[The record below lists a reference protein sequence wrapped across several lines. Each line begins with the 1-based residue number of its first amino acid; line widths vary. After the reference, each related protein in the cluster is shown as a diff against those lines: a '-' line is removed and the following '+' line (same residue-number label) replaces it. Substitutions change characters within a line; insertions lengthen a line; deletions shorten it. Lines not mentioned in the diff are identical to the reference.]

1 MIPKL
6 SRNIDMTR
14 FIEKLIEKNLLD
26 KEKLDNFLDK
36 IAEKAGEKLA
46 EYLINQ
52 DKEEDNKKDNESDK
66 KSENPKSPITGNKWE
81 YYPER
86 NIALMYGCVF
96 SPYKNNDDFKITT
109 ITTKKVDEILTFDA
123 CNMTEVTT
131 DKGEEEEIGEDKEFV
146 DDFDYENF
154 EEKDIEDKEKNKEN
168 EKENEKEDD
177 KENDKEKDKE
187 DDTMRLTPLEYARYK
202 KFAENHTHRD
212 IYTGAIGGSLSLNLT
227 MTSVGVGKSCECSLC
242 KKTANITE
250 YNW

>member
-1 MIPKL
+1 MILKL
-6 SRNIDMTR
+6 SRNIDMAG

-36 IAEKAGEKLA
+36 IAEKAAEKLA

-52 DKEEDNKKDNESDK
+52 DKEEDSKKDKEPDK
-66 KSENPKSPITGNKWE
+66 KPEWE

-86 NIALMYGCVF
+86 NIALMYGCVY
-96 SPYKNNDDFKITT
+96 SPYKDDDFKITT
-109 ITTKKVDEILTFDA
+109 ITTKKVDESPTFDA
-123 CNMTEVTT
+123 CNITEVIT
-131 DKGEEEEIGEDKEFV
+131 DKVEEEEIGEDKEFV

-154 EEKDIEDKEKNKEN
+154 EEKDIEDKEKNKELCDN
-168 EKENEKEDD
+168 FNKY
-177 KENDKEKDKE
+177 
-187 DDTMRLTPLEYARYK
+187 TMRLTPLEYARYK

-227 MTSVGVGKSCECSLC
+227 MTSIGVGKSCECSIC

>member
-1 MIPKL
+1 
-6 SRNIDMTR
+6 MTR

-26 KEKLDNFLDK
+26 KETLDNFLDK

-96 SPYKNNDDFKITT
+96 SPYKNNDDFKIST

-154 EEKDIEDKEKNKEN
+154 EEKDIEDKEKNKELCDN
-168 EKENEKEDD
+168 FNKYA
-177 KENDKEKDKE
+177 
-187 DDTMRLTPLEYARYK
+187 MRLTPLEYARYK

>member
-1 MIPKL
+1 MILKL
-6 SRNIDMTR
+6 SRNIDMAG

-36 IAEKAGEKLA
+36 IAEKAAEKLA

-52 DKEEDNKKDNESDK
+52 YEEEDSKKDNEDDK
-66 KSENPKSPITGNKWE
+66 KWE

-86 NIALMYGCVF
+86 NIALMYG
-96 SPYKNNDDFKITT
+96 DDFKITT
-109 ITTKKVDEILTFDA
+109 ITTKKVDEIPTFDA
-123 CNMTEVTT
+123 CNITEAT
-131 DKGEEEEIGEDKEFV
+131 DDKEDKEFV

-154 EEKDIEDKEKNKEN
+154 EEKDIEDKEKNKELCDN
-168 EKENEKEDD
+168 FNKH
-177 KENDKEKDKE
+177 
-187 DDTMRLTPLEYARYK
+187 TMRLTPLEYARYK

-227 MTSVGVGKSCECSLC
+227 MTSVGVGKSCECSIC
-242 KKTANITE
+242 GKIANITE

>member
-1 MIPKL
+1 MILKL
-6 SRNIDMTR
+6 SRNIDMAG

-36 IAEKAGEKLA
+36 IVEKAAEKLA

-52 DKEEDNKKDNESDK
+52 DKEEDSKKDKEIDK
-66 KSENPKSPITGNKWE
+66 KPEWK
-81 YYPER
+81 YYPE
-86 NIALMYGCVF
+86 NNMALMYGCVY
-96 SPYKNNDDFKITT
+96 SPYKDDDFKITT
-109 ITTKKVDEILTFDA
+109 ITTKKVDETPTFDA
-123 CNMTEVTT
+123 CNITEVIT
-131 DKGEEEEIGEDKEFV
+131 DKVEEEEIGEDKEFV

-154 EEKDIEDKEKNKEN
+154 EEKDIEDKEKNKELCDN
-168 EKENEKEDD
+168 FNKY
-177 KENDKEKDKE
+177 
-187 DDTMRLTPLEYARYK
+187 TMRLTPLEYARYK

-227 MTSVGVGKSCECSLC
+227 MTSLGVGKSCECSLC

>member
-1 MIPKL
+1 
-6 SRNIDMTR
+6 MTE

-52 DKEEDNKKDNESDK
+52 DKE
-66 KSENPKSPITGNKWE
+66 
-81 YYPER
+81 
-86 NIALMYGCVF
+86 
-96 SPYKNNDDFKITT
+96 
-109 ITTKKVDEILTFDA
+109 
-123 CNMTEVTT
+123 
-131 DKGEEEEIGEDKEFV
+131 FV

-154 EEKDIEDKEKNKEN
+154 VEKDIEDKEKNKELCDN
-168 EKENEKEDD
+168 FNKY
-177 KENDKEKDKE
+177 
-187 DDTMRLTPLEYARYK
+187 TMRLTPLEYARYK
-202 KFAENHTHRD
+202 KFVENHIHRD

>member
-154 EEKDIEDKEKNKEN
+154 EEKDIEDKEKNKELCDN
-168 EKENEKEDD
+168 FNKY
-177 KENDKEKDKE
+177 
-187 DDTMRLTPLEYARYK
+187 TMKLTPLEYARYK